1 MKMTFERGCFG
12 ENGKFGEQTLKFKPQ
27 NSNDKSKRPI
37 ESGDFDECAEF
48 GENGK
53 YGKNSSTLMPNKIAK
68 GPPGKWR
75 IWRNSPK
82 MRLNF
87 L

>member
-1 MKMTFERGCFG
+1 MKMTFERGYFG
-12 ENGKFGEQTLKFKPQ
+12 ENGKFGEQTPKFKPQ
-27 NSNDKSKRPI
+27 NSNDKSERPI

-68 GPPGKWR
+68 GPFGKWR